1 MATSLRPR
9 RRIRS
14 RWLAGAAVAGSL
26 AAVALHEAG
35 RRSWARAVDPCGPDG
50 MCVPEGEE
58 HKVVTDDGAVLAA
71 TVAGPP
77 DGAPV
82 VLAHCFLCT
91 REVWGAVARRLVVAG
106 HRVVLYDHR
115 GHGTS
120 THGTEPWSIAR
131 LGKDIRLV
139 LEHFDLT
146 GVVLAGH
153 SIGGMAAQAFVADHP
168 QVAVERLRGLV
179 LVATS
184 ARPSPMP
191 AASTT
196 VERIFG
202 ERRLRMPRG
211 TIGHASVRGAFG
223 LATPPMAHLE
233 YVRARVQDT
242 AAPARVGGAMAIS
255 QMDLRPELG
264 RFEVP
269 TTVVAGGLDLLLPP
283 YHARAMARRIP
294 RAHLEVLH
302 NAGHMLPMER
312 PDELAAIIHAHG
324 AA

>member
-1 MATSLRPR
+1 MASNGRSR
-9 RRIRS
+9 RRNRA
-14 RWLAGAAVAGSL
+14 RWLAAAGAAGTL

-50 MCVPEGEE
+50 LCLPEGEE
-58 HKVVTDDGAVLAA
+58 QKVLTDDGAVLSV

-77 DGAPV
+77 DGPPV

-91 REVWGAVARRLVVAG
+91 REVWGAVARRLVADG

-120 THGTEPWSIAR
+120 THGTDAWSIAR
-131 LGKDIRLV
+131 LGADVGVV
-139 LEHFDLT
+139 LEHFDLN

-168 QVAVERLRGLV
+168 AVATQRLRGLV

-191 AASTT
+191 ATSTT
-196 VERIFG
+196 VERLLG
-202 ERRLRMPRG
+202 ERRLRMPTG

-223 LATPPMAHLE
+223 LAAPPTHHLE
-233 YVRARVQDT
+233 YVRARVEGT
-242 AAPARVGGAMAIS
+242 AALARVGGAMAIS
-255 QMDLRPELG
+255 HMDLRPDLE

-269 TTVVAGGLDLLLPP
+269 TTVVAGSLDLLLPP

-294 RAHLEVLH
+294 GARLEVLR

-312 PDELAAIIHAHG
+312 PDEVAAAIHARAG
-324 AA
+324 G